1 MISRV
6 SIDDVCK
13 VDFISSP
20 IKRFTKTGV
29 ETEDGKHQELDL
41 VFCAT
46 GLQFPSPIFP
56 HTVN

>member
-13 VDFISSP
+13 VEFISSP

-46 GLQFPSPIFP
+46 GQ
-56 HTVN
+56 